1 MDLQI
6 LLLLGQDGVTNG
18 AIYAL
23 LALALVLVFAVTRV
37 IFIPQGEFVAFGAL
51 TLASLQA
58 GKVPG
63 TVWLLLG
70 LGIAVSVMDGARL
83 LRDGRYAKL
92 PPLLIANIGAPLLA
106 AAGLFAMPANQLPLW
121 AQVVLAMLLV
131 VPLGP
136 LLYRIAF
143 QPLASASVLV
153 LLIVSVAVHLALIGL
168 GLLFFG
174 AEGWRT
180 PPFTDLSFELAGA
193 PLQGQTVLVVVA
205 SAVLIIGLYFF
216 FERTIYG
223 KALRATAMNRTGA
236 RLMGIPPMLA
246 GKLCFTLAAA
256 IGAFSGVLIA
266 PITTIYYDSGFLIG
280 LKGFVGAII
289 GGLASYPLAALGAIL
304 VGLLES
310 FSSFHASAFKEVI
323 VFTLIIPVL
332 LWRSLTSRHIEEEEE
347 KGEDVS
353 GGRKIAAKTG
363 VDRSS
368 LLRHLPLLAFIAAL
382 GIAPQVLPEFT
393 ITLFNYIGLY
403 AIVAVGLVLLTGV
416 GGLTSFGQAAFVG
429 LGGYT
434 TAWLTTVY
442 GVSPWLTLLIGL
454 ALTAAVALSLGFITL
469 RMGGHYLPLGTIAWG
484 ISLYFLFGNVEFL
497 GGHTGI
503 TGIPAVALGSFELK
517 SGREFFY
524 LIWLIVLLA
533 MLGISNLLDSRVGR
547 AIRALKGGAVMA
559 EAMGVNTARQKIVIF
574 LIAALLASVSGW
586 LYAHLQRF
594 VNPTPF
600 ALNQGIEY
608 LFMAVVGGVG
618 HVWGAVLGAGVITIL
633 KQWLQDILP
642 QLFGQSGN
650 FEVIFFGIAMVL
662 VLQKARAGLW
672 PLILRLLPAR
682 AVSRAVPQGAPLPK
696 RAATASGTVLLDAQA
711 VTKRFGGLVANNNM
725 SLSVK
730 AGEVMALIGPNGAGK
745 STMFNCLSAVNPATE
760 GKIAFLGE
768 STAALAARD
777 IAQRG
782 MSRTFQHVRLLGH
795 MSVLEN
801 VAIGAHLRGNQGVI
815 AAALRLDR
823 AEEAR
828 LLAEAARQIERVG
841 LAEHM
846 FEPAG
851 SLALGQQRIVEI
863 ARALASDPCLLLL
876 DEPAAGL
883 RYKEKQALAELLTKL
898 RGEGMGILLVE
909 HDMDFVMGLADRIV
923 VMEFGEKI
931 AEGGP
936 EEIQQNPKVLEAY
949 LGGVE

>member
-6 LLLLGQDGVTNG
+6 LLLLGQDGITNG

-70 LGIAVSVMDGARL
+70 LGTAVALLDGYRL

-92 PPLLIANIGAPLLA
+92 PTLLITNVGVPLLA
-106 AAGLFAMPANQLPLW
+106 AAGLFAMPPSQMPLW
-121 AQVVLAMLLV
+121 AQVILAMLLV

-136 LLYRIAF
+136 MIYRVAF
-143 QPLASASVLV
+143 QPLASAPALV
-153 LLIVSVAVHLALIGL
+153 LLIVSIAVHLALIGL

-180 PPFTDLSFELAGA
+180 PTFTDISFELAGA
-193 PLQGQTVLVVVA
+193 PLQGQTILVVVA
-205 SAVLIIGLYFF
+205 SALLIIGLYFF

-236 RLMGIPPMLA
+236 RLMGIPPILA

-256 IGAFSGVLIA
+256 IGAFSGILIA

-289 GGLASYPLAALGAIL
+289 GGLASYPVAALGAIL

-310 FSSFHASAFKEVI
+310 FSSFHASAYKEVI

-332 LWRSLTSRHIEEEEE
+332 LWRSLTAHRIEEEEE
-347 KGEDVS
+347 LGDDVT
-353 GGRKIAAKTG
+353 GGSPPGKVAR
-363 VDRSS
+363 RNP
-368 LLRHLPLLAFIAAL
+368 LLHHLPLLAFVAVMAVSPL
-382 GIAPQVLPEFT
+382 LLPEFSV
-393 ITLFNYIGLY
+393 TLLNYIGLY

-429 LGGYT
+429 LGAYT
-434 TAWLTTVY
+434 TAWLTTVH
-442 GVSPWLTLLIGL
+442 GVSPWLTLFIGM

-503 TGIPAVALGSFELK
+503 TGIPAVSLAGWELK

-524 LIWLIVLLA
+524 LIWLVVLLA
-533 MLGISNLLDSRVGR
+533 IVSIRNLLDSRVGR
-547 AIRALKGGAVMA
+547 AIRALKGGTVMA
-559 EAMGVNTARQKIVIF
+559 EAMGVNTAREKIIIF

-608 LFMAVVGGVG
+608 LFMAVVGGIG

-633 KQWLQDILP
+633 KQWLQDWLP
-642 QLFGQSGN
+642 QVLGQSGN
-650 FEVIFFGIAMVL
+650 FEIIVFGLAMVL

-672 PLILRLLPAR
+672 PLILRLLP
-682 AVSRAVPQGAPLPK
+682 SRAVVREVPQAEPLP
-696 RAATASGTVLLDAQA
+696 RRQPTASGSLLLEASA

-745 STMFNCLSAVNPATE
+745 STMFNCISAVNPATE

-768 STAALAARD
+768 STAELAARD
-777 IAQRG
+777 IARRG
-782 MSRTFQHVRLLGH
+782 MSRTFQHVRLLGN

-801 VAIGAHLRGNQGVI
+801 VAIGAHLRGSKGVLS
-815 AAALRLDR
+815 AALRLDR
-823 AEEAR
+823 AEENR

-898 RGEGMGILLVE
+898 RSEGMGILLVE

-931 AEGGP
+931 AEGLP
-936 EEIQQNPKVLEAY
+936 EAVQKDPKVLEAY